1 MTEPASPT
9 TSVTFSVLDITPEPY
24 AVTPT
29 LSARVGVAAVGED
42 PVHAIAL
49 RCQVRIEPLRR
60 NYNDA
65 EAAGM
70 LDLFGPR
77 ERWGTTQRSFLWQH
91 STAMIPGFT
100 GTTQVDMPLE
110 CTYDLEVVGAKY
122 LHALDDGTVPLQF
135 LFSGTVFTRGS
146 RGFAVQQVPWDRED
160 HFDMPVSVW
169 HQLMAQHFPNT
180 GWLRLR
186 HDILDELA
194 NYKSR
199 WGMLSF
205 EAAIDNLLTRQDIR

>member
-1 MTEPASPT
+1 MTEPPVPS

-24 AVTPT
+24 AVTPI

-60 NYNDA
+60 CYNEA

-77 ERWGTTQRSFLWQH
+77 ERWGTTQHSFLWQH

-100 GTTQVDMPLE
+100 GSTQVELPLE

-122 LHALDDGTVPLQF
+122 LHALDDGRVPLQF
-135 LFSGTVFTRGS
+135 LFSGTVFTRGT

-160 HFDMPVSVW
+160 HFDMPVAVW
-169 HQLMAQHFPNT
+169 QQLMAQHFPDT

-186 HDILDELA
+186 HDTLNELA

>member
-199 WGMLSF
+199 WGILSF

>member
-1 MTEPASPT
+1 MTELPVPS

-24 AVTPT
+24 AVTPI

-60 NYNDA
+60 SYNDA

-77 ERWGTTQRSFLWQH
+77 ERWGTTQHSFLWQH
-91 STAMIPGFT
+91 SSAMIPGFT
-100 GTTQVDMPLE
+100 GTTQVEMPLE
-110 CTYDLEVVGAKY
+110 CTYDLEVVGSKY
-122 LHALDDGTVPLQF
+122 LHALDGGTVPLQF
-135 LFSGTVFTRGS
+135 LFSGTVFTRGA

>member
-1 MTEPASPT
+1 MTGPAT
-9 TSVTFSVLDITPEPY
+9 TAVTFAVLDIAPEPY
-24 AVTPT
+24 AVTPMLT
-29 LSARVGVAAVGED
+29 ARVGVATVGED

-60 NYNDA
+60 SYTEA
-65 EAAGM
+65 EAAGV

-77 ERWGTTQRSFLWQH
+77 ERWGTTQRNFLWQH

-100 GTTQVDMPLE
+100 GSTQVELPLE

-122 LHALDDGTVPLQF
+122 LHALDDGMVPLQF
-135 LFSGTVFTRGS
+135 LFSGTVFTRGT
-146 RGFAVQQVPWDRED
+146 RGFAVQQIPWDRED
-160 HFDMPVSVW
+160 HFDMPVAVW
-169 HQLMAQHFPNT
+169 QQLMAQHFPDT

-186 HDILDELA
+186 HDTLTELA
-194 NYKSR
+194 NYKAR

-205 EAAIDNLLTRQDIR
+205 EEAIDNLLTRQEIR